1 MSRARERGKFIRSRM
16 MDIAIRESI
25 GGKGEHFFS
34 VVYAMIS
41 DVNHA
46 GNAKTVR
53 CANYPPYLQALEAWR
68 GIFQQRY
75 ESYLKQKG
83 G

>member
-1 MSRARERGKFIRSRM
+1 MSRARERGQFIRSRM
-16 MDIAIRESI
+16 MDIAIKESI
-25 GGKGEHFFS
+25 GGKGERFFS
-34 VVYAMIS
+34 EVYAMIS

-46 GNAKTVR
+46 GNAKTTR
-53 CANYPPYLQALEAWR
+53 CSKYPPYLQALEAWR

-75 ESYLKQKG
+75 KSYLEKQG